1 MKTRLSKFQFQ
12 IIQIENNLIQI
23 YIKLSVPATMPCD
36 EHKGRKKGDCD
47 TEAME
52 LEHSLAEMTLLERED
67 EMDADEPEE
76 QMHDHMAIDSI
87 GED

>member
-1 MKTRLSKFQFQ
+1 MCLQQFHVAKMT
-12 IIQIENNLIQI
+12 EL
-23 YIKLSVPATMPCD
+23 LEDGSGT
-36 EHKGRKKGDCD
+36 